1 MVQRFIESSVWASEL
16 GAARLVFLPGE
27 IICRCRLG
35 RLGGVVGRHGHKG
48 TLQKAKAVCKEKI
61 MVVLVQTR
69 EKTLLFSIW
78 MRRHNDDDPG

>member
-16 GAARLVFLPGE
+16 GAARLVFSPGE

-61 MVVLVQTR
+61 MVVLVQTAKDAAVFDMD
-69 EKTLLFSIW
+69 ETTQ
-78 MRRHNDDDPG
+78 